1 MLDYDQLRRSS
12 SAAEERE
19 ETLETKGGMGKAWQA
34 ITLAQRFILAL
45 MLLLNVLVLGSL
57 CLWALDVVALPF

>member
-19 ETLETKGGMGKAWQA
+19 ETLEAKGGVGKAWHV
-34 ITLAQRFILAL
+34 ISPAQRFILAF
-45 MLLLNVLVLGSL
+45 MLFLNVLVLGSL
-57 CLWALDVVALPF
+57 CLLALDVVALPF

>member
-19 ETLETKGGMGKAWQA
+19 ETLEAKGGMGKGWQA
-34 ITLAQRFILAL
+34 ITPAQRFILAL
-45 MLLLNVLVLGSL
+45 MLFLNVLVLGSL
-57 CLWALDVVALPF
+57 CLLALDVVALPF

>member
-19 ETLETKGGMGKAWQA
+19 ETLEAKGGTGKAWQA
-34 ITLAQRFILAL
+34 ITPAQRFILAL
-45 MLLLNVLVLGSL
+45 MLFLNVLVLGSL
-57 CLWALDVVALPF
+57 CLLALDVVALPF